1 MVIVLIKWMIK
12 PEEDAIKAFLHH
24 WKKEALVQDR
34 RGLVGEFLSEVDAE
48 KYTTWDVRG
57 GSSRREGKMFVN
69 VGTWADRDEFEEQIG
84 KYFNDDR
91 PIKCFELERR
101 VRTVLK
107 PVCWRV
113 GDASLPGHDS
123 GGVL

>member
-12 PEEDAIKAFLHH
+12 PEKEAIDAFLHH
-24 WKKEALVQDR
+24 WRTEALVQDR
-34 RGLVGEFLSEVDAE
+34 RGLVGEFLSEVDLE

-57 GSSRREGKMFVN
+57 GSSRREGKLFVN
-69 VGTWADRDEFEEQIG
+69 VGTWANRDEFEEQIG
-84 KYFNDDR
+84 RYFNDDK
-91 PIKCFELERR
+91 PIAPFELERR

-113 GDASLPGHDS
+113 GEASLPVHDS